1 MSSPKWKSAS
11 TGRHPFSVSSA
22 CHVHPDDRPRAAEP
36 AARAASDLDTA
47 FREHGRALLQFLRR
61 KAGADEAPDLVQ
73 EVFVRAAGSV
83 QRDSLIN
90 PGGFLRRIAS
100 NLLIDR
106 SRKEERTRAGDLPFC
121 EERDCASPAQQ
132 TWDIEAADLM
142 GLYEAALGTMS
153 PRSRDVFLMHRVDEL
168 SYREIHEKL
177 GISVATVEYHMMKA
191 LAHIAREVGY
201 ER

>member
-11 TGRHPFSVSSA
+11 SGRHPFSVSSA

-36 AARAASDLDTA
+36 GARDASDLDTA

-73 EVFVRAAGSV
+73 EVFVRAAGSA
-83 QRDSLIN
+83 QRDSLVN

-106 SRKEERTRAGDLPFC
+106 SRKEERRGAGDLSFC

-142 GLYEAALGTMS
+142 GLYEAALATMS
-153 PRSRDVFLMHRVDEL
+153 PRSREVFLMHRVDEL

-177 GISVATVEYHMMKA
+177 GISVATVEYHMVKA